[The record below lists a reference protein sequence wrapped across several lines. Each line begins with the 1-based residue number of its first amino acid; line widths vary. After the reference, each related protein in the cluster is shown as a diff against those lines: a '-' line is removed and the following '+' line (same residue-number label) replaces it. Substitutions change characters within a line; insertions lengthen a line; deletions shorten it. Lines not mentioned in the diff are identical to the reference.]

1 MYSYS
6 GLNNIWYD
14 SDDQHQ
20 SDSSDFYESSMIDQ
34 EKWYLNVRREG
45 QRGALTFFLT
55 LPSFEIDY
63 PEELSF
69 YIGPKE
75 RK

>member
-1 MYSYS
+1 
-6 GLNNIWYD
+6 
-14 SDDQHQ
+14 
-20 SDSSDFYESSMIDQ
+20 MIDE

-55 LPSFEIDY
+55 LPSFEIDH